1 MDHPAVN
8 NHYLSLFIY
17 AFVYISSSLVSFMNH
32 FDTLIH
38 IPCLM
43 SFMRL
48 FIFCLFLC
56 YLIIFLPCNFCCIPY
71 LTIYAITSILSLVS
85 YESSWDIFIHTLSLV
100 SFVNHLDIRL
110 FVFLVSQFIHFSTYI
125 PSCHTFISIAS
136 LLSYIL
142 ILMHTIPL
150 HWRHIDH
157 NSVSN
162 HQPHDCLLNHLF
174 GRRSKKWSKLRVTG
188 LCAGNSPGPVNSPHK
203 GPVTRKMFPFDDVI
217 MTPKVCCC
225 QYDS

>member
-1 MDHPAVN
+1 
-8 NHYLSLFIY
+8 
-17 AFVYISSSLVSFMNH
+17 
-32 FDTLIH
+32 
-38 IPCLM
+38 
-43 SFMRL
+43 MRL
-48 FIFCLFLC
+48 FIFCLFRC

-142 ILMHTIPL
+142 MLMHTIPL
-150 HWRHIDH
+150 HWCH
-157 NSVSN
+157 NDQDSISN

-174 GRRSKKWSKLRVTG
+174 GRRSKKTSKLRVTG